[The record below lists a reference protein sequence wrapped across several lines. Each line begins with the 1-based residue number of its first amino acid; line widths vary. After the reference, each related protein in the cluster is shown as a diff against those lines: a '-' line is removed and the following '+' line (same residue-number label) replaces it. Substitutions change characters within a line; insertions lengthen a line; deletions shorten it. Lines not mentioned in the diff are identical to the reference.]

1 MATVTS
7 EKLTVPLLDLRAQY
21 EQIEPEIMEA
31 IRDVCASQRF
41 ILGPRV
47 RALEEQVAA
56 YSHCRHGVGVSSGTD
71 ALLVALMALGVGPG
85 DEVITTPFT
94 FFATGGAVARLGA
107 RPLFCDIDPV
117 TYNLSVESVADL
129 IATHCE
135 RRSGELANRRTGGRV
150 KVLMPV
156 HLFGQMADMNGLME
170 IAARNGLKVVEDA
183 AQAIGAEDEAGH
195 RAGSVGDVG
204 CFSFF
209 PSKNLGAFGDAGM
222 CTTNDP
228 HLAARMEALRV
239 HGGRRKYHHE
249 IIGGNFRLD
258 ELQAAVLLVKLRHLD
273 TWTARRQESA
283 RWYSAA
289 LERCGLGDLVATPR
303 WSGASRHI
311 FNQYVLRAQRRDAL
325 RDHLAGGGIGTEV
338 YYPVPLHM
346 QACFDDLGYRPED
359 LPEARRAA
367 GEAVALPIYPEL
379 TPDQRRHVVETI
391 VAFYRSS

>member
-1 MATVTS
+1 
-7 EKLTVPLLDLRAQY
+7 
-21 EQIEPEIMEA
+21 
-31 IRDVCASQRF
+31 
-41 ILGPRV
+41 
-47 RALEEQVAA
+47 
-56 YSHCRHGVGVSSGTD
+56 
-71 ALLVALMALGVGPG
+71 
-85 DEVITTPFT
+85 
-94 FFATGGAVARLGA
+94 
-107 RPLFCDIDPV
+107 
-117 TYNLSVESVADL
+117 
-129 IATHCE
+129 
-135 RRSGELANRRTGGRV
+135 
-150 KVLMPV
+150 
-156 HLFGQMADMNGLME
+156 

-249 IIGGNFRLD
+249 IIGG
-258 ELQAAVLLVKLRHLD
+258 
-273 TWTARRQESA
+273 
-283 RWYSAA
+283 
-289 LERCGLGDLVATPR
+289 
-303 WSGASRHI
+303 
-311 FNQYVLRAQRRDAL
+311 
-325 RDHLAGGGIGTEV
+325 GGIGTEV

>member
-156 HLFGQMADMNGLME
+156 HLFGQMADMNGLVE

-195 RAGSVGDVG
+195 RAGSVGDIG

-249 IIGGNFRLD
+249 IVGGNFRLD

-273 TWTARRQESA
+273 AWTARRQENA

-289 LERCGLGDLVATPR
+289 LERCGLGDRVVTPR

-367 GEAVALPIYPEL
+367 GEAVAVPIYPEL

>member
-94 FFATGGAVARLGA
+94 FFATGGTVARLGA

-117 TYNLSVESVADL
+117 TYNLSAESVADL

-135 RRSGELANRRTGGRV
+135 WRSGELANRRTGGRV

-156 HLFGQMADMNGLME
+156 HLFGQMADMNGLAE

-273 TWTARRQESA
+273 AWTARRQENA

-289 LERCGLGDLVATPR
+289 LERCGLGDRVATPR

-325 RDHLAGGGIGTEV
+325 RDHLAGAGIGTEV

-367 GEAVALPIYPEL
+367 GEAVAIPIYPEL